1 MKLSKTQKKDKSTKL
16 AEELKSA
23 SGIFFASYQGL
34 KFVDLASLREK
45 LAPTKTRFRVERN
58 TIVSHAVTGAGISQ
72 VPEAATLKGPTAI
85 AILNDGDL
93 VEAARVLAAFEKDFP
108 ALKLKACYSSNAWY
122 NAGECKKLA
131 TLGTR
136 TELLAKLLGNLYGC
150 VSQAAAVTQA
160 PIRDLAYA
168 LQALHDK
175 KAAEAPAA

>member
-1 MKLSKTQKKDKSTKL
+1 MKLSKTQKKEKSTKL

-45 LAPTKTRFRVERN
+45 LAPAMTRFRVERN
-58 TIVSHAVTGAGISQ
+58 SIVSHAITGAGIKQNS
-72 VPEAATLKGPTAI
+72 ETATLKGPTAI
-85 AILNDGDL
+85 AIQNGGDL
-93 VEAARVLAAFEKDFP
+93 VEVARVLAAFGKNFP
-108 ALKLKACYSSNAWY
+108 ALKLNACYSSNAWY

-136 TELLAKLLGNLYGC
+136 TELLSQLLGNLQGC
-150 VSQAAAVTQA
+150 ISQAAAVTQA
-160 PIRDLAYA
+160 PIRDLAYV

-175 KAAEAPAA
+175 KAAETAAV